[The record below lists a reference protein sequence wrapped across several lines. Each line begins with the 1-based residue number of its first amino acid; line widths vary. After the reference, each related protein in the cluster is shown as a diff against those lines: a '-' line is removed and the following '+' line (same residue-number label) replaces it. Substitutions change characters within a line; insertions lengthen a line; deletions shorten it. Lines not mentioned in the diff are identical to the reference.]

1 MGVSSRGNRM
11 RLSVLAFLLASLCS
25 GPLSAEVQHV
35 ADTGFIVE
43 NGIQVSDDVAT
54 TWRTFVEEVDNW
66 WPKDHSWWLDQGT
79 FSIDPRAGGCFC
91 ELASDGR
98 SAEHMRIS
106 FVDPQKMMIM
116 TGGLGPLQGMG
127 MFGALTFVFTGNDS
141 GTEVVMTYRVN
152 GINPDGF
159 AELAPIVDMVQGLQ
173 IGGLK
178 NFLESK

>member
-1 MGVSSRGNRM
+1 MKKIAL
-11 RLSVLAFLLASLCS
+11 LSLLVLLPFKQV
-25 GPLSAEVQHV
+25 SAELQHL
-35 ADTGFIVE
+35 AETGFIVE
-43 NGIQVSDDVAT
+43 NEIEVSTDAAT
-54 TWRTFVEEVDNW
+54 TWKAFVEEVDNW

-79 FSIDPRAGGCFC
+79 FTIDPRAGGCFC

-106 FVDPQKMMIM
+106 FVDPGKMLTM

-127 MFGALTFVFTGNDS
+127 MFGALTFIFAETDS
-141 GTEVVMTYRVN
+141 GTVVTMTYRVN

-159 AELAPIVDMVQGLQ
+159 EELAPVVDMVQGLQ

-178 NFLESK
+178 TYLDSN

>member
-1 MGVSSRGNRM
+1 MKKTIGLLIVFFLPMNNA
-11 RLSVLAFLLASLCS
+11 LAELQYL
-25 GPLSAEVQHV
+25 

-43 NGIQVSDDVAT
+43 NKVEIAADVAT
-54 TWRTFVEEVDNW
+54 SWKAFVEDVDNW

-79 FSIDPRAGGCFC
+79 FTIDPRAGGCFC
-91 ELASDGR
+91 ERASDGR

-106 FVDPQKMMIM
+106 FVDPGKMLTM

-127 MFGALTFVFTGNDS
+127 MFGALTFTFTESDR
-141 GTEVVMTYRVN
+141 GTVVTMTYKVN

-159 AELAPIVDMVQGLQ
+159 EELAPVVDMVQGLQ

-178 NFLESK
+178 TFLEPD